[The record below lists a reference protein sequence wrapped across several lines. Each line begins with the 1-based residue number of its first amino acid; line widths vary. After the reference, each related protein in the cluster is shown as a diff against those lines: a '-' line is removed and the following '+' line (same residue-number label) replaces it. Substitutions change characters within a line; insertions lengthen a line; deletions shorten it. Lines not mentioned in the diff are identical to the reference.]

1 MPPQDLNGVQAFQL
15 SVAVS
20 FSFLA
25 DNQDQDYAPPPP
37 PVLFKVSAL
46 PALHAIHSRRLHL
59 VLLLPSSHQVPYD
72 VFYPFSVNS
81 GPRRTAP
88 RQTAVYGAGVLA
100 SLLLVLLL

>member
-1 MPPQDLNGVQAFQL
+1 MQAFQL

-37 PVLFKVSAL
+37 PVRFKVSAL

-59 VLLLPSSHQVPYD
+59 VLLLPSSNQVPYD

>member
-1 MPPQDLNGVQAFQL
+1 MQAFQL

-37 PVLFKVSAL
+37 PVLFKVSAYAL
-46 PALHAIHSRRLHL
+46 LALHAIHTRRLHL
-59 VLLLPSSHQVPYD
+59 VLPLPSSHQVPYD